1 MKHDWLDRPE
11 GGNSWLRWIGLALA
25 GFAGRTLTRLVA
37 YPVTLYF
44 LIRRKPE
51 REASRQWL
59 RRVAPEGPGRDVS
72 LLRVARHFMTFARVT
87 IDRFY
92 LLSERFRRFDIRCH
106 GLADLDRALE
116 SGRGVLMLSAH
127 LGSFDALRV
136 LALERPDVRI
146 RIVLDVAQNPGVSAQ
161 LNALNPAMAA
171 TIIDARQG
179 GPTVALAMKEA
190 LDQNAIVAMLAD
202 RLRPGN
208 SMVTVDFCG
217 APAPLPLAPWVL
229 AASLR
234 VPVVLAFGLYHGG
247 TRYDLHFERYEF
259 EVSRER
265 ALRDPSL
272 RRAAQGFANR
282 LEHYARLMPD
292 NWFNFYD
299 FWLPR

>member
-1 MKHDWLDRPE
+1 MKHDWLERPE
-11 GGNSWLRWIGLALA
+11 GGNAWLRAFGIGMAA
-25 GFAGRTLTRLVA
+25 FAGRRLTRLAA

-44 LIRRKPE
+44 LLRRGPE
-51 REASRQWL
+51 RRASRLWL
-59 RRVAPEGPGRDVS
+59 QRVMPAVSWRD
-72 LLRVARHFMTFARVT
+72 VARHFLTFSRVT

-92 LLSERFRRFDIRCH
+92 LLSERFRRFEIRCH

-116 SGRGVLMLSAH
+116 AGRGVLMFSAH

-146 RIVLDVAQNPGVSAQ
+146 RIVLDTAQNRGVSEI

-171 TIIDARQG
+171 TIIDARQA
-179 GPTVALAMKEA
+179 GPTVVLAMKQA

-208 SMVTVDFCG
+208 AFTTADFCG
-217 APAPLPLAPWVL
+217 SPAPLPIAPWML
-229 AASLR
+229 ASSLE
-234 VPVVLAFGLYHGG
+234 VPVVLAFGLYRGG
-247 TRYDLHFERYEF
+247 ARYDLFFERYEF
-259 EVSRER
+259 EPPRDR
-265 ALRDPSL
+265 AGRDEAF
-272 RRAAQGFANR
+272 RRAAQGYADR
-282 LEHYARLMPD
+282 LAHHARLAPC